1 MSQESYIVLPPDST
15 GKATRTILKTIG
27 TTDVH
32 SEVTVPSSCRKL
44 IGAYQYASPVI
55 AGSTTAG
62 YVYHA
67 FFYPSTATRL
77 VAIRRITIFWV
88 AVAAAVYIEA
98 AVWRISSASGGTLR
112 AVTTVAKKDTNY
124 PDPTIEIRDT
134 GVTVTVTQKLFNF
147 ITPGAAGQTIGI
159 VKWESIRE
167 DGRDDII
174 LRPGE
179 GICLRQEAVGDADF
193 RVNWIIEWEEFEGIP
208 VVI

>member
-1 MSQESYIVLPPDST
+1 MSQESFIVLPPDST

-27 TTDVH
+27 TTSVH
-32 SEVTVPSSCRKL
+32 SEVTVPTSCRKL
-44 IGAYQYASPVI
+44 IGAYQYASPI
-55 AGSTTAG
+55 ISGSTTAG
-62 YVYHA
+62 YVYLS

-77 VAIRRITIFWV
+77 VAIRRITIFWNTV
-88 AVAAAVYIEA
+88 SAAVYIEA
-98 AVWRISSASGGTLR
+98 AVWRIS
-112 AVTTVAKKDTNY
+112 AVADVAKKDTNY

-147 ITPGAAGQTIGI
+147 LTPGAAGQTIGI

-174 LRPGE
+174 LRPGQ
-179 GICLRQEAVGDADF
+179 GICLRQEAAGDVDF

-208 VVI
+208 VVV